1 MAEAVDSGNGNGG
14 NDAARRCGFIAV
26 LGAPNA
32 GKSTLINRLVGAKV
46 SIVTPKV
53 QTTRSRILGVARLGE
68 TQMVYVDTPGIF
80 APKRRLERAMVSA
93 AWRGAHDA
101 DVVVVLVD
109 ARRGFDS
116 DTARIVAGLA
126 ERKRQAV
133 LALNKIDLVKRERL
147 LPLAAELGESGVFSE
162 TFMISALKGDGVDD
176 LRSHLAGRMA
186 AGPWLY
192 PEDQLSDIPL
202 RLLAAE
208 VTREKLFLRLH
219 QELPYALTVET
230 ESWQERDDGG
240 VRIEQIIYLLRD
252 NHKPIV
258 LGKGG
263 SQIKA
268 VGQAAREDLAEL
280 LGRPVH
286 LFLHVKVAPKWTD
299 DPNRYRDMGL
309 EFPTSGAG
317 GFRRGACR
325 SLLLQEEDLAHIM

>member
-1 MAEAVDSGNGNGG
+1 MTDHGSDPGTGHGVADGEPVT
-14 NDAARRCGFIAV
+14 RCGFVALV
-26 LGAPNA
+26 GAPNA
-32 GKSTLINRLVGAKV
+32 GKSTLLNLLVGGKV

-53 QTTRSRILGVARLGE
+53 QTTRTRITGICMAGE
-68 TQMVYVDTPGIF
+68 AQIIFLDTPGIF
-80 APKRRLERAMVSA
+80 APKRRLERAMVNA
-93 AWRGAHDA
+93 AWRGARDA

-109 ARRGFDS
+109 ARRGFDA
-116 DTARIVAGLA
+116 DTARIVTGLGDQ
-126 ERKRQAV
+126 KRQAV
-133 LALNKIDLVKRERL
+133 LALNKVDLVKRESL
-147 LPLAAELGESGVFSE
+147 LPLAAELGESGVFTE
-162 TFMISALKGDGVDD
+162 TFMISALKGDGVDS
-176 LRSHLAGRMA
+176 LRDHLAGRML

-240 VRIEQIIYLLRD
+240 VRIEQTIYLLRSG
-252 NHKPIV
+252 HKPIV

-299 DPNRYRDMGL
+299 DPSRYRDMGL
-309 EFPTSGAG
+309 EFPK
-317 GFRRGACR
+317 
-325 SLLLQEEDLAHIM
+325 

>member
-1 MAEAVDSGNGNGG
+1 MSDPGSDDRGSDPGAADGG
-14 NDAARRCGFIAV
+14 PATRCGFVALV
-26 LGAPNA
+26 GAPNA
-32 GKSTLINRLVGAKV
+32 GKSTLLNLLVGGKV

-53 QTTRSRILGVARLGE
+53 QTTRTRITGICMAGQAQIVFL
-68 TQMVYVDTPGIF
+68 DTPGIF
-80 APKRRLERAMVSA
+80 KPKRRLERAMVNA
-93 AWRGAHDA
+93 AWRGARDA

-109 ARRGFDS
+109 VRRGFDA
-116 DTARIVAGLA
+116 DTARIVTGLG
-126 ERKRQAV
+126 EQKRRAV
-133 LALNKIDLVKRERL
+133 LALNKIDLVKRTRL
-147 LPLAAELGESGVFSE
+147 LPLAAELGESGIFSE
-162 TFMISALKGDGVDD
+162 TFMISALKGDGVDG
-176 LRSHLAGRMA
+176 LRDHLAGRML

-192 PEDQLSDIPL
+192 PEDQIADIPL

-240 VRIEQIIYLLRD
+240 VRIEQTIYLLRKG
-252 NHKPIV
+252 HKPIV

-299 DPNRYRDMGL
+299 DPSRYRDMGL
-309 EFPTSGAG
+309 EFPK
-317 GFRRGACR
+317 
-325 SLLLQEEDLAHIM
+325 

>member
-1 MAEAVDSGNGNGG
+1 MTDHGTGHGTDRGRDHGAANGEP
-14 NDAARRCGFIAV
+14 ATRCGFVALV
-26 LGAPNA
+26 GAPNA
-32 GKSTLINRLVGAKV
+32 GKSTLLNLLVGGKV

-53 QTTRSRILGVARLGE
+53 QTTRTRITGICMAGE
-68 TQMVYVDTPGIF
+68 AQIVFLDTPGIF
-80 APKRRLERAMVSA
+80 APKRRLERAMVNA

-101 DVVVVLVD
+101 DIVVVLVD

-126 ERKRQAV
+126 DSSRQAV
-133 LALNKIDLVKRERL
+133 LALNKVDLVKRERL
-147 LPLAAELGESGVFSE
+147 LPLAAELGESGVFGE
-162 TFMISALKGDGVDD
+162 TFMISALKGDGVDS
-176 LRSHLAGRMA
+176 LRDHLAGRML

-240 VRIEQIIYLLRD
+240 VRIEQTIYLLRSG
-252 NHKPIV
+252 HKPIV

-263 SQIKA
+263 RQIKA

-299 DPNRYRDMGL
+299 DPSRYRDMGL
-309 EFPTSGAG
+309 EFPK
-317 GFRRGACR
+317 
-325 SLLLQEEDLAHIM
+325 

>member
-1 MAEAVDSGNGNGG
+1 MSNQNTGQGGDPGSGHGSSPG
-14 NDAARRCGFIAV
+14 AADGAPATRCGFVALV
-26 LGAPNA
+26 GAPNA
-32 GKSTLINRLVGAKV
+32 GKSTLLNLMVGGKV

-53 QTTRSRILGVARLGE
+53 QTTRTRITGICMAGE
-68 TQMVYVDTPGIF
+68 AQIVFLDTPGIF
-80 APKRRLERAMVSA
+80 KPKRRLERAMVRA
-93 AWRGAHDA
+93 AWSGAHDA

-109 ARRGFDS
+109 ARRGFDP
-116 DTARIVAGLA
+116 DTGRIVTGLA
-126 ERKRQAV
+126 DLGRPAV
-133 LALNKIDLVKRERL
+133 LALNKVDLVRRETL
-147 LPLAAELGESGVFSE
+147 LPLAAELRDSGVFSE

-192 PEDQLSDIPL
+192 PEDQLSDIPV

-208 VTREKLFLRLH
+208 ITREKLFLRLH

-230 ESWQERDDGG
+230 ETWQERDDGG
-240 VRIEQIIYLLRD
+240 VRIEQTIYLLRD
-252 NHKPIV
+252 NHKAIV

-299 DPNRYRDMGL
+299 DPSRYRDMGL
-309 EFPTSGAG
+309 EFPK
-317 GFRRGACR
+317 
-325 SLLLQEEDLAHIM
+325 

>member
-1 MAEAVDSGNGNGG
+1 MSDHGVGDGEPAT
-14 NDAARRCGFIAV
+14 RCGFVALV
-26 LGAPNA
+26 GAPNA
-32 GKSTLINRLVGAKV
+32 GKSTLLNLLVGGKV

-53 QTTRSRILGVARLGE
+53 QTTRTRITGICMAGE
-68 TQMVYVDTPGIF
+68 AQIVFLDTPGIF

-126 ERKRQAV
+126 EQKRQAV

-147 LPLAAELGESGVFSE
+147 LPLAAELGETGVFSE
-162 TFMISALKGDGVDD
+162 TFMISALKGDGVDS
-176 LRSHLAGRMA
+176 LRDHLAGRML

-240 VRIEQIIYLLRD
+240 VRIEQTIYLLRSG
-252 NHKPIV
+252 HKPIV

-299 DPNRYRDMGL
+299 DPSHYRDMGL
-309 EFPTSGAG
+309 EFPK
-317 GFRRGACR
+317 
-325 SLLLQEEDLAHIM
+325 